1 MTKNDDF
8 DGVLFKTK
16 TVFRID
22 NSAEVSVVKSGFGL
36 KMIVEDIGCNKIE
49 VYANKIQLA
58 ALAHFLQY
66 SINMPQDY
74 SVDGDY

>member
-1 MTKNDDF
+1 MNDDF

-22 NSAEVSVVKSGFGL
+22 NSAEVTVVKSGYGL
-36 KMIVEDIGCNKIE
+36 KMILEDLGCNKIE
-49 VYANKIQLA
+49 VYVNKQQLA
-58 ALAHFLQY
+58 ALAQFLQG

-74 SVDGDY
+74 SVEGDD

>member
-1 MTKNDDF
+1 MMNDDF

-22 NSAEVSVVKSGFGL
+22 NSAEVTVVKSGYGL
-36 KMIVEDIGCNKIE
+36 KMILEDLGCNKIE
-49 VYANKIQLA
+49 VYVNKIQLA
-58 ALAHFLQY
+58 ALAQFLQG

-74 SVDGDY
+74 SVEGDD